1 MTMSRGNAIWL
12 MLLFAVPSL
21 GSAACERVTLRES
34 LYLSP
39 EAEEHRYAIFNE
51 TCTHSESPLV
61 DGDDAS
67 LVGRFVAPR
76 YTVSSAKAAKA
87 LPYPQDLRRRGITG
101 KVELAYI
108 LEEYGAISFVAVVK
122 SSGNEE
128 LDETAMEFL
137 KGTSFATP
145 ALLDGK
151 PVRAFLSYEARF
163 SLTPQ

>member
-1 MTMSRGNAIWL
+1 MIAPYFWSRG
-12 MLLFAVPSL
+12 
-21 GSAACERVTLRES
+21 AACERVTLRES

-76 YTVSSAKAAKA
+76 YTVSSAKA

-128 LDETAMEFL
+128 FDETAIEFL
-137 KGTSFATP
+137 KETSFATP

-163 SLTPQ
+163 SLAPQ